1 MLIAIPSDT
10 TDGLDAAIS
19 EHFGHCAAFTLVTV
33 DDNGIGEVRVL
44 ENSGHEEGGCMA
56 PVTLLK
62 QSGVEV
68 LLAGGMGG
76 RPLAGFQQVGI
87 KVHFKEDSST
97 VKEAVELF
105 VSGGCRAFGEAQTCS
120 GGQGGC
126 GGHEHHQHHHHEPET
141 VPIDGKADVRE
152 GRMVT
157 IDYELKDADG
167 AKLSNSAVDGPMRF
181 IFGKGQVLP
190 VIEKALTG
198 LEPDAH
204 VVQEVSAGEGFGER
218 DETRIIEVP
227 RSQLPPDIAVGAMV
241 SGQDPGGQR
250 IPLTVI
256 HLDENVARLDGNHPL
271 AGKDLVFEM
280 TVKKV
285 EGIKGVE
292 ST

>member
-33 DDNGIGEVRVL
+33 DADVIGEVRVL
-44 ENSGHEEGGCMA
+44 ENSGHEEGGCMT

-87 KVHFKEDSST
+87 KVHYKEDSST
-97 VKEAVELF
+97 VREAVELF

-120 GGQGGC
+120 GGEGGC
-126 GGHEHHQHHHHEPET
+126 GGHEHHHHEPET
-141 VPIDGKADVRE
+141 VPIVGKADIRE
-152 GRMVT
+152 GRMIT
-157 IDYELKDADG
+157 IEYEIKDTEG
-167 AKLSNSAVDGPMRF
+167 AMLSTSAVDGPMRF

-204 VVQEVSAGEGFGER
+204 VVDGGSGR
-218 DETRIIEVP
+218 RRIR
-227 RSQLPPDIAVGAMV
+227 RSGRNPHHRGPSVTA
-241 SGQDPGGQR
+241 P
-250 IPLTVI
+250 T
-256 HLDENVARLDGNHPL
+256 
-271 AGKDLVFEM
+271 
-280 TVKKV
+280 
-285 EGIKGVE
+285 
-292 ST
+292 